1 MVYGLKVRY
10 YRKDMNILALK
21 NFHFQQVVMIY
32 LELRQYLEWN
42 WIAYQPLF

>member
-1 MVYGLKVRY
+1 MVNGLQVILY
-10 YRKDMNILALK
+10 VNTLALK
-21 NFHFQQVVMIY
+21 NFHFQQVIVIY